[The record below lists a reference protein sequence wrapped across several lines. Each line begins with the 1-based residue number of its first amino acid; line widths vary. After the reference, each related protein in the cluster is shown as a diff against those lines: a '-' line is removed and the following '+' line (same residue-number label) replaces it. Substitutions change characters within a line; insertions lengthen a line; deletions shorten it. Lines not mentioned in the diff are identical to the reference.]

1 MSPSDNVY
9 VGASQALLAL
19 VAWLRLLQI
28 LFIFSKSGPLLL
40 MAIRMLED
48 LWQVMITLLIAL

>member
-28 LFIFSKSGPLLL
+28 LFLSSKSGPLLL

-48 LWQVMITLLIAL
+48 LWQVIAALMTA

>member
-48 LWQVMITLLIAL
+48 LWQVTRL